1 MVFKNKKINII
12 IVRPAVVFGEFNF
25 GNVYN
30 LINQIKSG
38 YFAIIGN
45 GKNIKS
51 VAYAGN
57 LVDSV
62 LFSLFKVN
70 RRLFVYNYC
79 DYPQNN
85 IESQVKLIG
94 SLLGKNFFKIP
105 LFITK
110 FITIPIDIL
119 EYIFNID
126 LKINSMRVN
135 KFTTSTYFKSD
146 KIREIGFKPTY
157 SLNNCFKVTL
167 DWILKKQY
175 YSFKKKWFKI
185 ASKL

>member
-1 MVFKNKKINII
+1 MSTI

-38 YFAIIGN
+38 YFAVIGN

-62 LFSLFKVN
+62 IFSLKKVN
-70 RRLFVYNYC
+70 ERFFVYNYC

-85 IESQVKLIG
+85 IYNQVKLIG
-94 SLLGKNFFKIP
+94 GLLGKNFFFKIP
-105 LFITK
+105 LFLTKIITV
-110 FITIPIDIL
+110 PIDIL
-119 EYIFNID
+119 EYMLNVD
-126 LKINSMRVN
+126 LKINSMRVK
-135 KFTTSTYFKSD
+135 KFTVSTYFKSD
-146 KIREIGFKPTY
+146 KIRNIGFKPKY
-157 SLNNCFKVTL
+157 SLENCFKITIN
-167 DWILKKQY
+167 WINKNNISDLRNE
-175 YSFKKKWFKI
+175 WFKI